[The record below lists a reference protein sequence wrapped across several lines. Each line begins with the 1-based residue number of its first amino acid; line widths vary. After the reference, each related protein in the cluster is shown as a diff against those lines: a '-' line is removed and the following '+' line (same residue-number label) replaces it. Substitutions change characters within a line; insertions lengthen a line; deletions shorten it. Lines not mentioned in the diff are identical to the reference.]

1 MYFRKQVMEKVRK
14 RQQLDEIAEI
24 LDKKSNFNEKSYKL
38 YDMEGEPSYS
48 IFGNK
53 KKKKNEPEAVPNP
66 TPYVVSNNTTSQIG
80 NSNVDPKIGNSIR
93 NNSKKFRKNNN
104 KNKKKKGII
113 IGVTSVLLA
122 GVMVATGFFVTKLL
136 NKMKKQTKDG
146 TSTSQSVDTLG
157 TGSLDLLGEELP
169 KTDTNSEYTKVS
181 GDFNVEDVVRGS
193 DGRLYVDGESAR
205 NAEKSGTS
213 EIDTKGGTLEVGS
226 DGDVYTKEE
235 GYEVVDENGNVVDS
249 GTGTPAQVDEGI
261 DYVECPS
268 NYYDD
273 EGNLV
278 HSAGEFIT
286 QAELD
291 RCRQY
296 YHTTK
301 PQGDE
306 YVTVEEEIIYYDE
319 EVATTG
325 SEETTKEETK
335 EEVVETKEE
344 VTETVEEITEPAVV
358 EEDTTYEEE
367 TTTSYSDSGVVNPD
381 GTYTIYGVTYASY
394 ADYQQYIIDG
404 GAGYGYID
412 GVIQPIG
419 DYEIENQYTL

>member
-14 RQQLDEIAEI
+14 RQQLDEISEI
-24 LDKKSNFNEKSYKL
+24 LGKKSNFNEKSYKL

-53 KKKKNEPEAVPNP
+53 KKKKNEPAAVPNP
-66 TPYVVSNNTTSQIG
+66 APYVVS
-80 NSNVDPKIGNSIR
+80 

-136 NKMKKQTKDG
+136 NKMKKQTKDS
-146 TSTSQSVDTLG
+146 TSTSQNVDTLG

-181 GDFNVEDVVRGS
+181 GDFNIEDVVRGS

-213 EIDTKGGTLEVGS
+213 EIDTKGGTLEIGS
-226 DGDVYTKEE
+226 DGDVYTKED
-235 GYEVVDENGNVVDS
+235 GYEVIDEDGNVIDS

-325 SEETTKEETK
+325 SEETKED
-335 EEVVETKEE
+335 VVETKEE
-344 VTETVEEITEPAVV
+344 VTETVEEITETEVV

-367 TTTSYSDSGVVNPD
+367 TTISYSDSGVVNPD

-412 GVIQPIG
+412 GIIQPIG